1 MLIVMAKVGERP
13 RSFMLSINPASRV
26 PICKGIKNK
35 IFATRKNLLIAL
47 ALMLVV
53 VIAIGIFIDKI
64 MEYNQLQNEKKAIED
79 RIEAKQEEI
88 DELEYQYDKPMDDE
102 YIESVAKSE
111 LDLVNPDDIIV
122 YKDVEGKEE

>member
-1 MLIVMAKVGERP
+1 
-13 RSFMLSINPASRV
+13 
-26 PICKGIKNK
+26 
-35 IFATRKNLLIAL
+35 
-47 ALMLVV
+47 MLVV

>member
-1 MLIVMAKVGERP
+1 MEK
-13 RSFMLSINPASRV
+13 
-26 PICKGIKNK
+26 IKNK

>member
-1 MLIVMAKVGERP
+1 MEKIE
-13 RSFMLSINPASRV
+13 
-26 PICKGIKNK
+26 NK

-47 ALMLVV
+47 ALILVV
-53 VIAIGIFIDKI
+53 VISIGIFIDKI
-64 MEYNQLQNEKKAIED
+64 MEYNQLQKEKETIED

-88 DELEYQYDKPMDDE
+88 YELEYQYDKPMDDE

-122 YKDVEGKEE
+122 YKDVDGKEE